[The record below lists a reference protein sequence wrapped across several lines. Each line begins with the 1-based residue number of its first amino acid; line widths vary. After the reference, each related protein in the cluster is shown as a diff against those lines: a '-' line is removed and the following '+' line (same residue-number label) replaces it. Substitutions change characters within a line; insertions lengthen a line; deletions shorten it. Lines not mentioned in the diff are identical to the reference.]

1 MGTPYIHTDKSAIET
16 IKIYRNDY
24 DHDTYHD
31 ALISMAENL
40 DDLDDDESS
49 AYNHIMRN
57 NALHLRLI
65 SIPKKQVVSWTVNLY
80 WADGS
85 VEERNDSPEP
95 EYMNEWINDIEREAN
110 DESWNPMQNHM
121 VAHDRGN
128 PYVDI

>member
-110 DESWNPMQNHM
+110 DES
-121 VAHDRGN
+121 
-128 PYVDI
+128 